1 MDSRVLIAVII
12 AIAAIAIVGL
22 VLYSSRYKSKRLKQH
37 YGAEYERV
45 VQQQGDPRRAENVL
59 IERERRV
66 EKFKIHSLAPA
77 DRDRY
82 LQEWAGVQR
91 RFVDD
96 PQHAVLEAETL
107 VTQVMTAR
115 GYPMGNFDESAEAIS
130 VHYPLV
136 VENYRVAHE
145 IANRHSMGQSSTE
158 DLRRA
163 MVHYRTLF
171 EELLEQPHTGQREVA

>member
-1 MDSRVLIAVII
+1 MDSRILIAVVI
-12 AIAAIAIVGL
+12 AVAAIVIVGL
-22 VLYSSRYKSKRLKQH
+22 VLYSSRFKSKRLKERF
-37 YGAEYERV
+37 GPEYERV

-59 IERERRV
+59 MDRERRV
-66 EKFKIHSLAPA
+66 EKFKIHSLPPA
-77 DRDRY
+77 DRERY
-82 LQEWAGVQR
+82 AMEWSGVQR

-107 VTQVMTAR
+107 VTQVMNAR

-158 DLRRA
+158 DLRKA

-171 EELLEQPHTGQREVA
+171 EELLEQPKTGHREVA